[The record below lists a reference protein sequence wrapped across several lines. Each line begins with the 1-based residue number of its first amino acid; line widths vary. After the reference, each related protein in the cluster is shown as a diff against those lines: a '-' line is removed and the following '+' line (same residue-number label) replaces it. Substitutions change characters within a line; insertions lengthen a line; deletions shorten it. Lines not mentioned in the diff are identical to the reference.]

1 MILITNDD
9 GITSEGL
16 WILVKTLETLDDVF
30 VVAPDRERSAI
41 GMAITL
47 HRPLR
52 ARRVDDR
59 AFAVDG
65 TPVDCV
71 DLGVGGLLPEK
82 PSLLVSGINRGQNLG
97 HDVLFSGTIAA
108 AIKGTFLGIPSIAVS
123 LVLGERERYVVE
135 KVHFETAARAALIIS
150 RAVLQNGLTEGV
162 LLNVNVPNL
171 PIQEVKGFRIT
182 RQDKGPY
189 DTKVVKRIDPRGNV
203 YYWIGG
209 DRVETDCAEG
219 TDIHAVRNGCI
230 SITPVQ
236 PDLTDYSEMRKLEEW
251 VFEPLGKS

>member
-1 MILITNDD
+1 MILVTNDD
-9 GITSEGL
+9 GIHAEGL
-16 WILVKTLETLDDVF
+16 RALVEALSELDEVY

-52 ARRVDDR
+52 ARKVGERT
-59 AFAVDG
+59 FAVDG

-71 DLGVGGLLPEK
+71 ELGVGGLLPEK

-97 HDVLFSGTIAA
+97 HDILFSGTVAA

-123 LVLGERERYVVE
+123 LALGERERYIVE
-135 KVHFETAARAALIIS
+135 EVHFETAAEAALAVC
-150 RAVLQNGLTEGV
+150 RAVLEKGLPEGL

-171 PIQEVKGFRIT
+171 PAREIKGFRIT
-182 RQDKGPY
+182 RQDRGPY
-189 DTKVVKRIDPRGNV
+189 GTKVVKRVDPRGNV

-209 DRVETDCAEG
+209 ERMEVDCAQD
-219 TDIHAVRNGCI
+219 TDIYAVRNGYI
-230 SITPVQ
+230 SVTPIR
-236 PDLTDYSEMRKLEEW
+236 PDLTDYSAMRELEGW
-251 VFEPLGKS
+251 ALRLGVEG

>member
-1 MILITNDD
+1 MILVTNDD
-9 GITSEGL
+9 GINSQGL
-16 WILVKTLETLDDVF
+16 WSLVKSLEKIDEVF

-52 ARRVDDR
+52 ARRVGER
-59 AFAVDG
+59 SFAVDG

-82 PSLLVSGINRGQNLG
+82 PSLLVSGVNRGQNLG

-108 AIKGTFLGIPSIAVS
+108 AIKGTFLGIPSVAIS
-123 LVLGERERYVVE
+123 LVLDERERYVVE
-135 KVHFETAARAALIIS
+135 EVHFETAAEVSLS
-150 RAVLQNGLTEGV
+150 LLRAVLRNGLSEGT

-171 PIQEVKGFRIT
+171 PLDEIKGFRIT
-182 RQDKGPY
+182 RQDRAPY
-189 DTKVVKRIDPRGNV
+189 DTKVVKRIDPRGNT

-209 DRVETDCAEG
+209 DRAETDGAED
-219 TDIHAVRNGCI
+219 TDIYAVRNGYI
-230 SITPVQ
+230 SITPLQ
-236 PDLTDYSEMRKLEEW
+236 LDLTNYAEMERLERWEFK
-251 VFEPLGKS
+251 VSREL